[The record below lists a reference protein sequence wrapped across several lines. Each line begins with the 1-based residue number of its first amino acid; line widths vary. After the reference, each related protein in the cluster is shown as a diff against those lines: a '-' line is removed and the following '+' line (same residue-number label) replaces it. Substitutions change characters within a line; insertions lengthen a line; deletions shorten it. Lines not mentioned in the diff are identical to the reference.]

1 MTLPH
6 CEKTAKSAAL
16 NSAVGQT
23 TYFQTKEVSLTFLA
37 HFFVQILHIDCV
49 VVRFNHIYLA
59 HTRRYWRRRS
69 KHERVW
75 LPSLVEPSTAA
86 PRAQKDGLRDPHD
99 DFIGES
105 RHSICTMVR
114 FHHENL
120 WINIHIQ

>member
-1 MTLPH
+1 MTFPH

-59 HTRRYWRRRS
+59 HARRYWRHRS

-86 PRAQKDGLRDPHD
+86 PRAQKGGSCYGIR
-99 DFIGES
+99 
-105 RHSICTMVR
+105 TM
-114 FHHENL
+114 
-120 WINIHIQ
+120 IS